1 MINQS
6 ILIPMAVKT
15 LTRASDSASIPV
27 IPGTIMSAKT
37 QGTGTLLKVRNNLG
51 IIEDL
56 VVTEAVATVINGTML
71 FLVTPIVRFGSV
83 SAAKYIRVDTVAKF
97 DEAPGGTLLTL
108 LSDDNGQDQ
117 GASLAVTESV
127 ATIQGRID
135 AAIIAGGGGGGG
147 GSFGSITATGA
158 TQGTAA
164 AITTSVV
171 RITGGAAATGV
182 ILTTATGAEECYV
195 HNATTSTKV
204 IYPATGEFIDP
215 SAVNEGVTIGP
226 GEAILFKCTL
236 AAHWSSELQV
246 SNTQIV
252 TPTGTVQGGGQ
263 IKTGVTNVFVNP
275 TAVLNTAITLPPAT
289 VGYAITL
296 SIATTGANAQIFPF
310 GTDQINLS
318 GAGTRIFLKANST
331 QSLVCNE
338 AGFWVDGSS
347 AVKNLI
353 VDTIAPRTAGA
364 DVAINDSA
372 GANVAVFGTDIEL
385 FKELGLYAVSA
396 TATAGG
402 NQATGFSID
411 SNFFTIATC
420 ATLGDSCTLGNATYV
435 WIKNN
440 GVASAYVYCALGG
453 SMNGTLNGYVII
465 APGQVYY
472 ISGFSG
478 AAYST
483 LLTSPAGSY
492 VAAAGV
498 AAPSVVHPASV
509 VTTVTN
515 PGDAVRLINQC
526 PSVVIKNDGANALT
540 VNPPAVGTINGLTSL
555 LCPIGS
561 VVNITQTTA
570 TDWTATFDSPGRQ
583 SGTAFATG
591 GQASG
596 TPVIGTAVNVDTVA
610 TAGDSY
616 TIQPFS
622 PRDFQ
627 IWNRG
632 ANRLDLFPSTG
643 GTINGGAANAAFS
656 IPAGVGFRLTSND
669 GSTWLIELL
678 PGGAQVS
685 TANVGSDQA
694 TGEPI
699 LGSVECLVCANAG
712 DAYSIQTWSP
722 KFFYIRNSGAN
733 ALDLFPPVGGQI
745 NGGGANV
752 ALSIAAAASYVVY
765 SNDGVLWYAVVQ

>member
-27 IPGTIMSAKT
+27 IPGIIMSAQT
-37 QGTGTLLKVRNNLG
+37 QGTGTLLKVRNERG
-51 IIEDL
+51 DITPV
-56 VVTEAVATVINGTML
+56 VVTEAVATVVNGTTL
-71 FLVTPIVRFGSV
+71 FLVTPSSG
-83 SAAKYIRVDTVAKF
+83 AKYIRAETVADF
-97 DEAPGGTLLTL
+97 ADARGGTLLQL
-108 LSDDNGQDQ
+108 LSDDNGQDH
-117 GASLAVTESV
+117 GASLLVTESV
-127 ATIQGRID
+127 ATIQARID

-275 TAVLNTAITLPPAT
+275 TAVLNTAVTLPPAT
-289 VGYAITL
+289 VGYSITL
-296 SIATTGANAQIFPF
+296 SIATTVANAQIFPS

-318 GAGTRIFLKANST
+318 GAGTRILLKANST
-331 QSLVCNE
+331 QALVCNE
-338 AGFWVDGSS
+338 AGYWVDASS

-372 GANVAVFGTDIEL
+372 GANVALFGTDIEL
-385 FKELGLYAVSA
+385 FKELTYYAITA

-402 NQATGFSID
+402 NQATGVRIN
-411 SNFFTIATC
+411 SNVFTIAVC
-420 ATLGDSCTLGNATYV
+420 ATLGDSCTMGNANYV

-453 SMNGTLNGYVII
+453 SMNGTLNGYAII

-498 AAPSVVHPASV
+498 AGPRIVHPASV

-515 PGDAVRLINQC
+515 PGDAVGLSYQC
-526 PSVVIKNDGANALT
+526 TSVVIKNDGANALT
-540 VNPPAVGTINGLTSL
+540 IQPPAGGTINGKSAL

-561 VVNITQTTA
+561 VVEINKTTA
-570 TDWTATFDSPGRQ
+570 TDWTATFSSPGRQ
-583 SGTAFATG
+583 SGTAFAG
-591 GQASG
+591 GGASG
-596 TPVIGTAVNVDTVA
+596 TPIIGSSVNVTTVA
-610 TAGDSY
+610 VANDSFA
-616 TIQPFS
+616 IQPFT
-622 PRDFQ
+622 PRLFFF
-627 IWNRG
+627 
-632 ANRLDLFPSTG
+632 ANNTLNACDVFPPSG
-643 GTINGGAANAAFS
+643 GTVNGGASISIAA
-656 IPAGVGFRLTSND
+656 AGEYIFFSND
-669 GSTWLIELL
+669 GSTWL
-678 PGGAQVS
+678 
-685 TANVGSDQA
+685 
-694 TGEPI
+694 
-699 LGSVECLVCANAG
+699 
-712 DAYSIQTWSP
+712 
-722 KFFYIRNSGAN
+722 
-733 ALDLFPPVGGQI
+733 
-745 NGGGANV
+745 
-752 ALSIAAAASYVVY
+752 
-765 SNDGVLWYAVVQ
+765 AVVK

>member
-27 IPGTIMSAKT
+27 IPGIIMSAQT
-37 QGTGTLLKVRNNLG
+37 QGTGTLLKVRNERG
-51 IIEDL
+51 DITPV
-56 VVTEAVATVINGTML
+56 VVTEAVATVVNGTTL
-71 FLVTPIVRFGSV
+71 FLVTPSSG
-83 SAAKYIRVDTVAKF
+83 AKYIRAETVADF
-97 DEAPGGTLLTL
+97 ADARGGTLLQL
-108 LSDDNGQDQ
+108 LSDDNGQDH
-117 GASLAVTESV
+117 GASLLVTESV
-127 ATIQGRID
+127 ATIQARID

-275 TAVLNTAITLPPAT
+275 TAVLNTAVTLPPAT
-289 VGYAITL
+289 VGYSITL
-296 SIATTGANAQIFPF
+296 SIATTVANAQIFPS

-318 GAGTRIFLKANST
+318 GAGTRILLKANST
-331 QSLVCNE
+331 QALVCNE

-353 VDTIAPRTAGA
+353 VDTIAPRTAGV

-372 GANVAVFGTDIEL
+372 GANVALFGTDINL
-385 FKELGLYAVSA
+385 LKELGLFSAGAV
-396 TATAGG
+396 TATPGG
-402 NQATGFSID
+402 GQGPGVSVDANIFNIT
-411 SNFFTIATC
+411 TC
-420 ATLGDSCTLGNATYV
+420 ATLGDSATMGNAEFAYV
-435 WIKNN
+435 HNS
-440 GVASAYVYCALGG
+440 GVASAYLYTYVGG
-453 SMNGTLNGYVII
+453 SMNGVLNGFII
-465 APGQVYY
+465 VAPGQMYVVR
-472 ISGFSG
+472 IMTGGF
-478 AAYST
+478 YST
-483 LLTSPAGSY
+483 LLYSPAGSY

-498 AAPSVVHPASV
+498 AGPRIVHPASV

-515 PGDAVRLINQC
+515 PGDAVILDNQC

-540 VNPPAVGTINGLTSL
+540 IQPPAGGTINGKSAL

-561 VVNITQTTA
+561 VVEINKTTA
-570 TDWTATFDSPGRQ
+570 TDWTATFSSPGRQ
-583 SGTAFATG
+583 SGTAFAG
-591 GQASG
+591 GGASG
-596 TPVIGTAVNVDTVA
+596 TPIIGSSVNVTTVA
-610 TAGDSY
+610 VANDSFA
-616 TIQPFS
+616 IQPFT
-622 PRDFQ
+622 PRLFFF
-627 IWNRG
+627 
-632 ANRLDLFPSTG
+632 ANNTLNACDVFPPSG
-643 GTINGGAANAAFS
+643 GTVNGGASISIAA
-656 IPAGVGFRLTSND
+656 AGEYIFFSND
-669 GSTWLIELL
+669 GSTWL
-678 PGGAQVS
+678 
-685 TANVGSDQA
+685 
-694 TGEPI
+694 
-699 LGSVECLVCANAG
+699 
-712 DAYSIQTWSP
+712 
-722 KFFYIRNSGAN
+722 
-733 ALDLFPPVGGQI
+733 
-745 NGGGANV
+745 
-752 ALSIAAAASYVVY
+752 
-765 SNDGVLWYAVVQ
+765 AVVK

>member
-27 IPGTIMSAKT
+27 IPGIIMSAQA
-37 QGTGTLLKVRNNLG
+37 QGTGTLLKVRNERG
-51 IIEDL
+51 DITPV
-56 VVTEAVATVINGTML
+56 VVTEAVATVVNGTTL
-71 FLVTPIVRFGSV
+71 FLVTPSSG
-83 SAAKYIRVDTVAKF
+83 AKYIRAETVADF
-97 DEAPGGTLLTL
+97 ADARGGTLLQL
-108 LSDDNGQDQ
+108 LSDDNGQDH
-117 GASLAVTESV
+117 GASLLVTESV
-127 ATIQGRID
+127 ATIQARID

-275 TAVLNTAITLPPAT
+275 TAIFNTAITLPPAT
-289 VGYAITL
+289 VGYSITL
-296 SIATTGANAQIFPF
+296 SIATTGANAQIFPS

-318 GAGTRIFLKANST
+318 GAGTRILLKANST
-331 QSLVCNE
+331 QALVCNE
-338 AGFWVDGSS
+338 AGYWVDGSS

-353 VDTIAPRTAGA
+353 VDTIAPRTAGV

-372 GANVAVFGTDIEL
+372 GANVALFGTDIEF
-385 FKELGLYAVSA
+385 FKELTYYAIST

-402 NQATGFSID
+402 NQATGVRID
-411 SNFFTIATC
+411 SNVFTISAC
-420 ATLGDSCTLGNATYV
+420 ATLGDSCTMGNATYV

-453 SMNGTLNGYVII
+453 SMNGTLNGYAII

-472 ISGFSG
+472 IGGFGG

-498 AAPSVVHPASV
+498 AGPRIVHPASV

-515 PGDAVRLINQC
+515 PGDAVILDNQC

-540 VNPPAVGTINGLTSL
+540 IQPPAGGTINGKSAL

-561 VVNITQTTA
+561 VVEINKTTA
-570 TDWTATFDSPGRQ
+570 TDWTATFSSPGRQ
-583 SGTAFATG
+583 SGTAFAG
-591 GQASG
+591 GGASG
-596 TPVIGTAVNVDTVA
+596 TPIIGSSVNVTTVA
-610 TAGDSY
+610 VANDSFA
-616 TIQPFS
+616 IQPFT
-622 PRDFQ
+622 PRLFFF
-627 IWNRG
+627 
-632 ANRLDLFPSTG
+632 ANNTLNACDVFPPSG
-643 GTINGGAANAAFS
+643 GTVNGGASISIAA
-656 IPAGVGFRLTSND
+656 AGEYIFFSND
-669 GSTWLIELL
+669 GSTWL
-678 PGGAQVS
+678 
-685 TANVGSDQA
+685 
-694 TGEPI
+694 
-699 LGSVECLVCANAG
+699 
-712 DAYSIQTWSP
+712 
-722 KFFYIRNSGAN
+722 
-733 ALDLFPPVGGQI
+733 
-745 NGGGANV
+745 
-752 ALSIAAAASYVVY
+752 
-765 SNDGVLWYAVVQ
+765 AVVK

>member
-27 IPGTIMSAKT
+27 VPGTIMSAKT

-56 VVTEAVATVINGTML
+56 VVTEAVATVANGTML

-97 DEAPGGTLLTL
+97 EEAPGGTLLTL

-158 TQGTAA
+158 TQVTAA

-215 SAVNEGVTIGP
+215 SLVNEGVTIGP

-236 AAHWSSELQV
+236 AAHWSSEMQV
-246 SNTQIV
+246 SNTQVV
-252 TPTGTVQGGGQ
+252 TPTGLVQGGGQ

-275 TAVLNTAITLPPAT
+275 TAGMNTAITLPPAT
-289 VGYAITL
+289 VGYAISL
-296 SIATTGANAQIFPF
+296 SIATTVASVEVFPS

-318 GAGTRIFLKANST
+318 GAGTRILLKANST
-331 QSLVCNE
+331 QALVCHE
-338 AGFWVDGSS
+338 AGYWVDASS

-353 VDTIAPRTAGA
+353 AETIAPRIAGA
-364 DVAINDSA
+364 DVTILDSV
-372 GANVAVFGTDIEL
+372 GASIAAFGTDIEF
-385 FKELGLYAVSA
+385 FKELSLYSVSA

-402 NQATGFSID
+402 NQATGVRID
-411 SNFFTIATC
+411 SNVFTIAVC
-420 ATLGDSCTLGNATYV
+420 ATLGDSCTLGNANYV

-440 GVASAYVYCALGG
+440 GAAPAYVYCPLGG

-498 AAPSVVHPASV
+498 AAPFVVHPRAV
-509 VTTVTN
+509 VSTVALA
-515 PGDAVRLINQC
+515 GDMVRTSNQC
-526 PSVVIKNDGANALT
+526 PSVVIKNDGALPLT
-540 VNPPAVGTINGLTSL
+540 VQPPEISAGDTINGAQSI
-555 LCPIGS
+555 LCPVGS
-561 VVNITQTTA
+561 VVNINKTTA

-583 SGTAFATG
+583 SGTAFAG
-591 GQASG
+591 GGASG
-596 TPVIGTAVNVDTVA
+596 TPIIGSSVNVTTVA
-610 TAGDSY
+610 VANDSFA
-616 TIQPFS
+616 IQPFT
-622 PRDFQ
+622 PRLFFF
-627 IWNRG
+627 
-632 ANRLDLFPSTG
+632 ANNTLNACDVFPPSG
-643 GTINGGAANAAFS
+643 GTVNGGASISIAA
-656 IPAGVGFRLTSND
+656 AGEYIFFSND
-669 GSTWLIELL
+669 GSTWL
-678 PGGAQVS
+678 
-685 TANVGSDQA
+685 
-694 TGEPI
+694 
-699 LGSVECLVCANAG
+699 
-712 DAYSIQTWSP
+712 
-722 KFFYIRNSGAN
+722 
-733 ALDLFPPVGGQI
+733 
-745 NGGGANV
+745 
-752 ALSIAAAASYVVY
+752 
-765 SNDGVLWYAVVQ
+765 AVVK

>member
-6 ILIPMAVKT
+6 ILYPMAVKT

-263 IKTGVTNVFVNP
+263 IKTGVTNVFVNS

-289 VGYAITL
+289 VGYAINI
-296 SIATTGANAQIFPF
+296 SIATTVANAQIFPA

-318 GAGTRIFLKANST
+318 GAGTRILLKANST
-331 QSLVCNE
+331 QALVCNE
-338 AGFWVDGSS
+338 AGYWVDAVS
-347 AVKNLI
+347 AVKNL
-353 VDTIAPRTAGA
+353 VADTITVRAAGN
-364 DVAINDSA
+364 DLAITTSA
-372 GANVAVFGTDIEL
+372 GANVALFGTDIEFL
-385 FKELGLYAVSA
+385 KSLSLYAVSA

-402 NQATGFSID
+402 NQATGFSVD
-411 SNFFTIATC
+411 SNILNITTC
-420 ATLGDSCTLGNATYV
+420 ATLGDSLTMGSAGYF
-435 WIKNN
+435 WIKNS
-440 GVASAYVYCALGG
+440 GVATAYVYCYLGG
-453 SMNGTLNGYVII
+453 SMNGVTNGYVSI
-465 APGQVYY
+465 APNQIYY
-472 ISGFSG
+472 IGGFGG

-483 LLTSPAGSY
+483 LLTSPSGSY

-498 AAPSVVHPASV
+498 AGPRIIHPASV

-515 PGDAVRLINQC
+515 PGDAVGLSYQC
-526 PSVVIKNDGANALT
+526 TSVVIKNNGANALT
-540 VNPPAVGTINGLTSL
+540 VNPPAVGETINGLTSL

-583 SGTAFATG
+583 SGTAFAGG

-596 TPVIGTAVNVDTVA
+596 TPIVGTGVNVTTVA
-610 TAGDSY
+610 VANDSY
-616 TIQPFS
+616 TIQQFTPRMFYFS
-622 PRDFQ
+622 
-627 IWNRG
+627 NNG
-632 ANRLDLFPSTG
+632 ANACDVFPFTG
-643 GTINGGAANAAFS
+643 GTINGGAANAAIS
-656 IPAGVGFRLTSND
+656 VAAGAEYIFFSND
-669 GSTWLIELL
+669 GATWL
-678 PGGAQVS
+678 
-685 TANVGSDQA
+685 
-694 TGEPI
+694 
-699 LGSVECLVCANAG
+699 
-712 DAYSIQTWSP
+712 
-722 KFFYIRNSGAN
+722 
-733 ALDLFPPVGGQI
+733 
-745 NGGGANV
+745 
-752 ALSIAAAASYVVY
+752 
-765 SNDGVLWYAVVQ
+765 AVVQ